1 MDVTGKVAL
10 VSGAARRVGRAIALE
25 LARTG
30 CDLAVHYRTS
40 DEEARSLAAQIQR
53 LGRRAALVCGDL
65 AEAATPQHVVSQTV
79 DRLGRLD
86 ILVNNASVFNKT
98 PLAQADAATWN
109 TMLRLNLIAPALLA
123 RAAAPLMQSAG
134 GGRIINLV
142 DMLAD
147 RPVKAYG
154 PYCAS
159 KAALANLTRTLA
171 LELAPQV
178 TVNAVAPG
186 IAVFP
191 QDVEKELRSRLITRV
206 PLRREG
212 TPEEIAAVVRF
223 LVVEGDY
230 ITGQIIHV
238 DGGWSQT
245 SV

>member
-30 CDLAVHYRTS
+30 CDLAIHYRTS
-40 DEEARSLAAQIQR
+40 NEEARNLAAEIQR
-53 LGRRAALVCGDL
+53 LGRRTALVSGDL
-65 AEAATPQHVVSQTV
+65 AKTATPQHVIDQTV

-86 ILVNNASVFNKT
+86 ILVNNASVFSKT
-98 PLAQADAATWN
+98 PLAQADAAAWN
-109 TMLRLNLIAPALLA
+109 TMLRVNVIAPALLA

-191 QDVEKELRSRLITRV
+191 QDVDKELRSRLIARV
-206 PLRREG
+206 PLSREG

-223 LVVEGDY
+223 LVIEGDY